1 MLEVLCPH
9 CQAHLHVPDE
19 GGVEMIC
26 GACNKPFTTPTIEV
40 PTASPV
46 PPNPFEQIAQADENR
61 RSVDKNKRAVKRFMR
76 TFDYESPSFLKAMG
90 DGIKEDESPS
100 FVKELG
106 DGIKADYNNNNID
119 GLLGCYAVVF
129 MVICFLTMG
138 GC

>member
-46 PPNPFEQIAQADENR
+46 PPNPFEQIAQADEDR
-61 RSVDKNKRAVKRFMR
+61 RSADRAVERFFR
-76 TFDYESPSFLKAMG
+76 TGGYK
-90 DGIKEDESPS
+90 SPS

-106 DGIKADYNNNNID
+106 DGIKEDYNNNNID

>member
-76 TFDYESPSFLKAMG
+76 TGDYESPSFVKAMG
-90 DGIKEDESPS
+90 DAIKED
-100 FVKELG
+100 
-106 DGIKADYNNNNID
+106 YNNNID
-119 GLLGCYAVVF
+119 GLLGCYVVVF